1 MAAAIA
7 AHMETEADELNAL
20 DGQLGDGDLGVT
32 MTRGGRALLDIVPT
46 LPADVGMALMA
57 CAQAMTKVSGS
68 SYGTL
73 LATGLLT
80 AAKATR
86 GRTEVPWLKTGA
98 LLRAALDAM
107 KTRGKSA
114 LGDKT
119 MLDAFDAAASAT
131 EGETEPAQILKA
143 SAAAVDATLER
154 MRGMEVEDR
163 TRAHFWRTIR
173 WARTTVTRRVQRHA
187 ARLGRIAAVGVP
199 HCWSAA
205 RRHCGLRPP
214 IRAGCPDW
222 LLSRGR
228 RAPPP
233 GPLRGN
239 AR

>member
-1 MAAAIA
+1 MALTTPVLADGLRRIA
-7 AHMETEADELNAL
+7 AHMETVADELNAL

-86 GRTEVPWLKTGA
+86 GRTEVPWSETAA
-98 LLRAALDAM
+98 LLRAAFDAM

-119 MLDAFDAAASAT
+119 VLDAIDAAATAA
-131 EGETEPAQILKA
+131 EGETEPARDPEG
-143 SAAAVDATLER
+143 VRRRGGRNVGTDARHAGENRSCANLR
-154 MRGMEVEDR
+154 
-163 TRAHFWRTIR
+163 RTICR
-173 WARTTVTRRVQRHA
+173 AGRSGNARVQRCV
-187 ARLGRIAAVGVP
+187 ARPGRVVVVG
-199 HCWSAA
+199 A
-205 RRHCGLRPP
+205 RRCGAP
-214 IRAGCPDW
+214 RADQCAFSLPV
-222 LLSRGR
+222 
-228 RAPPP
+228 
-233 GPLRGN
+233 
-239 AR
+239 